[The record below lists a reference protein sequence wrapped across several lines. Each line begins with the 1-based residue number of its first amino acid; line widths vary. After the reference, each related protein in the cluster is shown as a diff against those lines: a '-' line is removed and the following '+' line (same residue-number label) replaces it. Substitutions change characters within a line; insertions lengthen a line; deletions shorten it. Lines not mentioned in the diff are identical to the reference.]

1 MDISFDVDPS
11 ERLLSYVVEGTP
23 TADETRD
30 FLNAVVAHPDFEPG
44 FGFSGDCRRLGDDPG
59 MVYVRALAREVRAR
73 AGELGPCRWGL
84 VFSTAGGFTA
94 VRICSLL
101 TFGSGIEFAP
111 FRTPEEAEAWLCVR
125 STTGF
130 GLSARRDV
138 SDCLR

>member
-1 MDISFDVDPS
+1 MDISFDVYPS
-11 ERLLSYVVEGTP
+11 ERLVSYVIEGTP

-30 FLNAVVAHPDFEPG
+30 FLNAVVAHADFEPG
-44 FGFSGDCRRLGDDPG
+44 FGFSGDCRRLGNDPG

-111 FRTPEEAEAWLCVR
+111 FRTPQEAGAWLSEGTTIEFGR
-125 STTGF
+125 S
-130 GLSARRDV
+130 SKRDV